1 MNELLQRIEPRT
13 LLLGMGGIVLL
24 VATGLFFSMIRP
36 QFNDYRASMHS
47 RGLLENV
54 ARTSGRLEQ
63 QLIAVEG
70 AVERL
75 GRQLHGDMMGLPEK
89 QLEGFIIG
97 RLQEISWRH
106 GVELVGVRPSK
117 GKKVQIFQEL
127 LFEVEVSGD
136 YFAFFDW
143 LREVGKELGFV
154 VVKHYVIRPI
164 ERNKP
169 DPRLA
174 VKLTMVSYR
183 KA

>member
-1 MNELLQRIEPRT
+1 MNELLQKIAPKT
-13 LLLGMGGIVLL
+13 FLLSMGGIVLL
-24 VATGLFFSMIRP
+24 VAAGLFFSMILP
-36 QFNDYRASMHS
+36 QFKDYRASVHS
-47 RGLLENV
+47 RELLETV
-54 ARTSGRLEQ
+54 ARTSGQLDQ
-63 QLIAVEG
+63 QLIAVEQ

-106 GVELVGVRPSK
+106 GIELVGVRPGR

-127 LFEVEVSGD
+127 LFDVEVSGE

-164 ERNKP
+164 ETNKP
-169 DPRLA
+169 NPRLS
-174 VKLTMVSYR
+174 VNLTMVSYR
-183 KA
+183 KV